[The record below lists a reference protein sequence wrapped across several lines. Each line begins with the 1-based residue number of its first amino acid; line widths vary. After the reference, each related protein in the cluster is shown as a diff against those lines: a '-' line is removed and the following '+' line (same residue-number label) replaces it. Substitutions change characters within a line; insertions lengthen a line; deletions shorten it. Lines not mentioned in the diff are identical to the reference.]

1 MTRYEELQDL
11 AYREGLTVKEKPLQG
26 NDGRIKYKRIAIREE
41 LDTTEKSCVLA
52 EELGHYYTSAGDIL
66 DQQNVSNRKQERRA
80 RMWAY
85 DHQIGLEKIVDCYK
99 AGCRNRYE
107 AAKHLGV
114 TEEFL
119 DDCMMAYRDKYG
131 VCKRTGSYIVMFE
144 PRFGV
149 VKMF

>member
-11 AYREGLTVKEKPLQG
+11 AYKEGLITKEKPLQG
-26 NDGRIKYKRIAIREE
+26 NDGRIKGSRIAIRQE
-41 LDTTEKSCVLA
+41 LDTTEKACVLA
-52 EELGHYYTSAGDIL
+52 EELGHYYTSSGDIL

-99 AGCRNRYE
+99 AGCHNRYE

-119 DDCMMAYRDKYG
+119 DDCMTAYRDKYG
-131 VCKRTGSYIVMFE
+131 VCKRIGSYIVMFE

-149 VKMF
+149 VKML